1 MTPPDDYRIRLMQR
15 ADLDRVIEWAA
26 AEGWNPGRHDAAA
39 FFATDPTGFWL
50 GELGG
55 EPIASISAVK
65 YGAGYA
71 FVGFYIVKP
80 EHRGRGYGLR
90 LWQAALAS
98 VADRVVGLD
107 GVVAQQENY
116 RKSGF
121 GLAYRNSRFEGMSGG
136 SIPTDPGLVPLTDV
150 PPAALHAYDR
160 ACYPAE
166 RAAFLAGWLDQPE
179 KVALGLMRGGRL
191 AGYGMARPSR
201 TGYRIG
207 PLFAD
212 TAEDAETLFAALKG
226 SLPEGEPVFLDVPE
240 CNEAAVALATR
251 HGMNSVFDTARM
263 YTGAVPDLPME
274 RIFGVT
280 SLELG

>member
-1 MTPPDDYRIRLMQR
+1 MSSPDDYRIRFMQR
-15 ADLDRVIEWAA
+15 ADLDLVVEWAA
-26 AEGWNPGRHDAAA
+26 AEGWNPGRYDAAA

-55 EPIASISAVK
+55 EPVASISAVK
-65 YGAGYA
+65 YGAAYA

-98 VADRVVGLD
+98 LADRVVGLD
-107 GVVAQQENY
+107 GVVAQQDNY

-121 GLAYRNSRFEGMSGG
+121 ELAYRNSRYEGTADG
-136 SIPTDPGLVPLTDV
+136 SAPADAGLVPLANV
-150 PPAALHAYDR
+150 SPAALAAYDR

-166 RAAFLAGWLDQPE
+166 RPAFLVEWLRQPE
-179 KVALGLMRGGRL
+179 RVALGLMRGGRL

-212 TAEDAETLFAALKG
+212 TPEDAETLFTALKS
-226 SLPEGEPVFLDVPE
+226 SLPAGAPVFLDVPE
-240 CNEAAVALATR
+240 CNSAAVALATR
-251 HGMNSVFDTARM
+251 HGMKSVFDTARM
-263 YTGAVPDLPME
+263 YTGPAPELPMD

>member
-1 MTPPDDYRIRLMQR
+1 MQR
-15 ADLDRVIEWAA
+15 ADLDLVVDWAA

-65 YGAGYA
+65 YGAAYA

-107 GVVAQQENY
+107 GVVAQQDNY

-121 GLAYRNSRFEGMSGG
+121 ALAYRNSRYEGTAGG
-136 SIPTDPGLVPLTDV
+136 AAPADAGIVPLADV
-150 PPAALHAYDR
+150 PAAALAAYDR
-160 ACYPAE
+160 GCYPAE
-166 RAAFLAGWLDQPE
+166 RPAFLAAWLRQPE
-179 KVALGLMRGGRL
+179 RVAFGLMRGGRL

-201 TGYRIG
+201 TGFRIG

-212 TAEDAETLFAALKG
+212 TPDGAETLFAALK
-226 SLPEGEPVFLDVPE
+226 SRLPAGAPVFMDVPE
-240 CNEAAVALATR
+240 SNAAAVALATR
-251 HGMNSVFDTARM
+251 HGMKSVFDTARM
-263 YTGAVPDLPME
+263 YTGRAPALPME

>member
-1 MTPPDDYRIRLMQR
+1 M
-15 ADLDRVIEWAA
+15 
-26 AEGWNPGRHDAAA
+26 
-39 FFATDPTGFWL
+39 
-50 GELGG
+50 
-55 EPIASISAVK
+55 
-65 YGAGYA
+65 
-71 FVGFYIVKP
+71 KP

-98 VADRVVGLD
+98 VADRMVGLD
-107 GVVAQQENY
+107 GVVAQQDNY

-121 GLAYRNSRFEGMSGG
+121 GLAYRNSRFEGTAGG
-136 SIPTDPGLVPLTDV
+136 TVPSDAGLVPLADV
-150 PPAALHAYDR
+150 PEAELDAYDR

-166 RAAFLAGWLDQPE
+166 RGAFLAAWQDQPD
-179 KVALGLMRGGRL
+179 KVAFGLRRGGRL

-212 TAEDAETLFAALKG
+212 TPDHAETLFAALKA
-226 SLPEGEPVFLDVPE
+226 SLPAGEPVFLDVPE

-251 HGMNSVFDTARM
+251 HEMKSVFDTARM
-263 YTGAVPDLPME
+263 YTGTAPDLPME

-280 SLELG
+280 TLELG